1 MGIIFL
7 VFLAKE
13 YMLKETKWIDNI
25 ADYLVCIFLLNT
37 FFVSLDMSINV
48 KWVVILDGI
57 QCLAAW
63 LLILKFFQKEDD
75 YHISFLIRKSYAFVG
90 RLFVSFGP
98 IFIAFTI
105 FGYTLFCREAW
116 QFSTFRR
123 TFLTLFYIS
132 YYNATYES
140 FVVTSRANPISMI
153 FFFSFVILFT
163 ICVYSGM
170 LVSVFCSY
178 VWNKR
183 ESKIK

>member
-1 MGIIFL
+1 M
-7 VFLAKE
+7 
-13 YMLKETKWIDNI
+13 
-25 ADYLVCIFLLNT
+25 
-37 FFVSLDMSINV
+37 
-48 KWVVILDGI
+48 KWVFILDGI
-57 QCLAAW
+57 QCLIAW
-63 LLILKFFQKEDD
+63 LLILKFLQKEDD
-75 YHISFLIRKSYAFVG
+75 YHISFLIKKSYSFVG

-98 IFIAFTI
+98 IFIAFTL

-140 FVVTSRANPISMI
+140 FVVTSRANPIAMI

-183 ESKIK
+183 ESKVKQDIVNNLKIQCSECNYKYKYIDCVKMMK